1 MTIKLLR
8 MRAQYFARERS
19 GLRGLG
25 IICWRL
31 PLGTMQAPATVS
43 SVLSSAKFI
52 STHAQ
57 QVKIS
62 QSGVT
67 KAARKVGI
75 YGRTNKKDYVYLKE
89 VVLYDLYSLLPPLP
103 FLPPSL
109 LPPSPV
115 LHFYFDISE
124 YSCFVLWV
132 VKGWEVGV

>member
-89 VVLYDLYSLLPPLP
+89 VVLYDLYSLLPPP
-103 FLPPSL
+103 SLPPSL
-109 LPPSPV
+109 PSSLPPFFPHPV
-115 LHFYFDISE
+115 LHFILTSLNTA
-124 YSCFVLWV
+124 VLCY
-132 VKGWEVGV
+132 GL